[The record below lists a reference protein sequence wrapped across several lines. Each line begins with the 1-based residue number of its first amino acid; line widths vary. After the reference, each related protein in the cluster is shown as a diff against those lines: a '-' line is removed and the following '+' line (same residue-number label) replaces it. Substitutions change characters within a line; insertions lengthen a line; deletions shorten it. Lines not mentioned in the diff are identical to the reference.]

1 MFRSWCCDLDRSVC
15 RLDHGLDCRGW
26 CLLGDHVALFL
37 LGGQLVLGFLLLL
50 LPLMKHRQ
58 LLDGDNTQQMT
69 WRCIGGVHQ
78 ADFDRVGSPWCHA
91 KVRQGQA
98 FASAQPNVDF
108 LHHIAVLNSDRA
120 SKRCERLF
128 PRDNRVAHHQLMDSL
143 AFQIQGD
150 VVTDSVGS
158 DVVQG

>member
-1 MFRSWCCDLDRSVC
+1 MI
-15 RLDHGLDCRGW
+15 
-26 CLLGDHVALFL
+26 L
-37 LGGQLVLGFLLLL
+37 LGGQLVQRFLLLL
-50 LPLMKHRQ
+50 LPLMQHRQ
-58 LLDGDNTQQMT
+58 LLDRDNTQQMT

-78 ADFDRVGSPWCHA
+78 TDFDGGGSPWCQA
-91 KVRQGQA
+91 KIRQGQA
-98 FASAQPNVDF
+98 FASAQPHVDLF
-108 LHHIAVLNSDRA
+108 DLSTLLNSDRA

-128 PRDNRVAHHQLMDSL
+128 PRDNRVAHHQLMGSL